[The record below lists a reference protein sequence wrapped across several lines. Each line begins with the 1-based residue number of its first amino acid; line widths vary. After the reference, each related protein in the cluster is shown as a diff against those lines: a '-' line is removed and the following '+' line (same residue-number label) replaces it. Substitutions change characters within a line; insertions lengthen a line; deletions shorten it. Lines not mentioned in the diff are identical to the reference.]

1 MDFRHPGHAMNLS
14 DSTAQA
20 AGDRRLPVVLLVH
33 DRVLGRRLLLHVNA
47 RYLAAATLA
56 LLALTAGRLVGVSGS
71 GVRWLVIVACVI
83 AVYNTVIRGLARPRS
98 DPERATE
105 ARAFLRLVLLAS
117 ILFDYVALTVT
128 VWLLGGTDS
137 PFLAFYLFH
146 VVISSFLLPRPAAA
160 VSVLLAVACLAVVV
174 FGELW
179 GVLPAA
185 SPEALVRREGAVGWR
200 YSAVVFA
207 IYSSLF
213 ALTAIL
219 VISLTHLLRV
229 AEMENQRKT
238 RDLEELSSMRRE
250 YLLVALH
257 DIHSPIGLVAMLLRN
272 MLNGVCGPLGA
283 SQTSQLERAMTHLDR
298 LETFLQELRTLSQL
312 DTANLADRMTE
323 VPVVFLVNE
332 VLDQERE
339 HAEAKGLRLR
349 LEPTEAVGLVWGV
362 PTLVREAIANYVTNA
377 IKYTPEGG
385 AVGIVV
391 REGPGT
397 VRLEVRDTGIGISA
411 EDQARLF
418 REFVRVGRDNP
429 LAKQAKG
436 TGLGLSLVQRIAEAH
451 GGRVGVESQL
461 GRGSTFWLELPSC
474 QAVSGPA
481 TA

>member
-128 VWLLGGTDS
+128 VWLLGGTNS

-323 VPVVFLVNE
+323 GP
-332 VLDQERE
+332 
-339 HAEAKGLRLR
+339 G
-349 LEPTEAVGLVWGV
+349 GV
-362 PTLVREAIANYVTNA
+362 PRERGARPGAGA
-377 IKYTPEGG
+377 RRGEG
-385 AVGIVV
+385 
-391 REGPGT
+391 
-397 VRLEVRDTGIGISA
+397 SA
-411 EDQARLF
+411 SAARAD
-418 REFVRVGRDNP
+418 RGGR
-429 LAKQAKG
+429 A
-436 TGLGLSLVQRIAEAH
+436 GLGRADAGAGGDRELCHQRDQVHA
-451 GGRVGVESQL
+451 GGR
-461 GRGSTFWLELPSC
+461 GRGHRGPRGSGHRPSGGPRYGHRDQRRGSG
-474 QAVSGPA
+474 QAVPGVCPRRA
-481 TA
+481 